1 MPTLFK
7 RHFSLGTLLYGGLIL
22 LAIALFAA
30 YALFQGRHV
39 IVGPQIG
46 LESTA
51 YDGSAATVHLA
62 GNAQNIISLTLN
74 GRAIYTDDEGNFTEE
89 VVLPV
94 GYTVITLTAEDR
106 YGRIRQV
113 HREYVRAQSDISN
126 TNSDH
131 GIQEED

>member
-22 LAIALFAA
+22 IAITLLCA

-39 IVGPQIG
+39 IAGPQIR
-46 LESTA
+46 LEPTA
-51 YDGSAATVHLA
+51 YDGTAAEIHLA

-74 GRAIYTDDEGNFTEE
+74 GRAIYTDDAGNFTEE

-94 GYTVITLTAEDR
+94 GYTVMTLTAEDR
-106 YGRIRQV
+106 YGRTRQV
-113 HREYVRAQSDISN
+113 HREYVRAKSDISN
-126 TNSDH
+126 T
-131 GIQEED
+131 QP